1 MDNKGSIEH
10 HFQRQRDLLLMEYEY
25 EKSEFERLSGEQGVM
40 RRVARGQ
47 CWFPVRL
54 GRSYYN
60 SLNRFVVEVAR
71 DEVADEVDSAFEYG
85 CQVRFFY
92 EALDGKII
100 YRNFPAMVSFCDGC
114 HMAVVLPSTSALK
127 EIDGVARLGVDLA
140 FDETSFAAMREALDD
155 VASAKGSRLAEL
167 RDVLCGFVAPG
178 FRELQPMMFPWL
190 NASQQ
195 RAVNK
200 TLCCRDVM
208 VVHGPP
214 GTGKTTTLVEAVYET
229 LRREPQVMVCAQSN
243 AAVDWI
249 CGKLI
254 DRGVPVLRVG
264 NPARVDDKVLSATY
278 ERQFEAH
285 PDYPELWGVRKAIRE
300 VAAGRRRMS
309 RADASALSNRLH
321 NLRRRAVELEV
332 KIQVE
337 IFESARVVA
346 STLVGSDN
354 AVLKGRRF
362 TTLYIDEAGQALE
375 AACWI
380 AIRKADR
387 VIFAGDHCQLPPTV
401 KSVEAERAGL
411 SRSLME
417 SVVDKCRSAVE
428 LLTVQYRMNEAI
440 MRFSSDWFYGGRL
453 QAAEEVKCRGILD
466 FDSPVEWLDTSEM
479 DFSAKYVSATGG
491 RVNPDEGE
499 FMLDSLEAYIKRI
512 GEKRVEDE
520 NLDFAVISPYKAQVS
535 WLRRNA
541 KKRKVLRRLKGK
553 IAINTIDGFQG
564 QERDVVFISLVRSN
578 DDGKIGFLSD
588 LRRMNVAMTRARM
601 KLVIIGS
608 AATLTRHPFYEKL
621 FLSQKK
627 ENGVKKVSEI
637 SDGESMCCEKK
648 LKKRVK
654 KDAEKFGGK
663 GKRQY
668 LCNRKSETDRWS

>member
-1 MDNKGSIEH
+1 
-10 HFQRQRDLLLMEYEY
+10 
-25 EKSEFERLSGEQGVM
+25 M

-71 DEVADEVDSAFEYG
+71 DEVADDVDSAFEYG
-85 CQVRFFY
+85 RQVRFFY

-100 YRNFPAMVSFCDGC
+100 YRNFPAMVSFCDGG

-178 FRELQPMMFPWL
+178 FRELQPMTFPWL

-264 NPARVDDKVLSATY
+264 NPARVDDKVLSVTY

-300 VAAGRRRMS
+300 VSAGRRRMS

-337 IFESARVVA
+337 IFEGARVVA

-479 DFSAKYVSATGG
+479 DFSEKYVSATGG

-541 KKRKVLRRLKGK
+541 KKRNVLRRLKGK

-621 FLSQKK
+621 FLSQNK
-627 ENGVKKVSEI
+627 ENGVKKVSGI
-637 SDGESMCCEKK
+637 SDGESMCCEK
-648 LKKRVK
+648 
-654 KDAEKFGGK
+654 
-663 GKRQY
+663 
-668 LCNRKSETDRWS
+668 S

>member
-1 MDNKGSIEH
+1 
-10 HFQRQRDLLLMEYEY
+10 MEYEY

-71 DEVADEVDSAFEYG
+71 DEVADDVDSAFEYG
-85 CQVRFFY
+85 RQVRFFY

-100 YRNFPAMVSFCDGC
+100 YRNFPAMVSFCDGG

-178 FRELQPMMFPWL
+178 FRELQPMTFPWL

-300 VAAGRRRMS
+300 VSAGRRRMS

-380 AIRKADR
+380 AIRKVDR

-479 DFSAKYVSATGG
+479 DFSEKYVSATGG

-541 KKRKVLRRLKGK
+541 KKRNVLRRLKGK

-637 SDGESMCCEKK
+637 SNGESMYCEK
-648 LKKRVK
+648 
-654 KDAEKFGGK
+654 
-663 GKRQY
+663 
-668 LCNRKSETDRWS
+668 N

>member
-100 YRNFPAMVSFCDGC
+100 YRNFPAMVSFCDGG

-155 VASAKGSRLAEL
+155 VAAAKGSRLAEL

-387 VIFAGDHCQLPPTV
+387 VVFAGDHCQLPPTV

-411 SRSLME
+411 SRSLLE

-479 DFSAKYVSATGG
+479 DFSEKYVSATGG

-541 KKRKVLRRLKGK
+541 KKRNVLRRLKGK

-637 SDGESMCCEKK
+637 SDGESMRCEK
-648 LKKRVK
+648 
-654 KDAEKFGGK
+654 
-663 GKRQY
+663 
-668 LCNRKSETDRWS
+668 S

>member
-1 MDNKGSIEH
+1 
-10 HFQRQRDLLLMEYEY
+10 
-25 EKSEFERLSGEQGVM
+25 M

-71 DEVADEVDSAFEYG
+71 DEVADDVDSAFEYG
-85 CQVRFFY
+85 RQVRFFY

-100 YRNFPAMVSFCDGC
+100 YRNFPAMVSFCDGG

-178 FRELQPMMFPWL
+178 FRELQPMTFPWL

-254 DRGVPVLRVG
+254 DRGVTVLRVG

-309 RADASALSNRLH
+309 RADALALSNRLH

-479 DFSAKYVSATGG
+479 DFSEKYVSATGG

-541 KKRKVLRRLKGK
+541 KKRNVLRRLKGK

-637 SDGESMCCEKK
+637 SGGESMCCEK
-648 LKKRVK
+648 
-654 KDAEKFGGK
+654 
-663 GKRQY
+663 
-668 LCNRKSETDRWS
+668 S

>member
-178 FRELQPMMFPWL
+178 FRELQPMTFPWL

-479 DFSAKYVSATGG
+479 DFSEKYVSATGG

-541 KKRKVLRRLKGK
+541 KKRNVLRRLKGK

-627 ENGVKKVSEI
+627 ENGVKK
-637 SDGESMCCEKK
+637 
-648 LKKRVK
+648 
-654 KDAEKFGGK
+654 KFP
-663 GKRQY
+663 
-668 LCNRKSETDRWS
+668 E

>member
-178 FRELQPMMFPWL
+178 FRELQPMTFPWL

-479 DFSAKYVSATGG
+479 DFSEKYVSATGG

-541 KKRKVLRRLKGK
+541 KKRNVLRRLKGK

-627 ENGVKKVSEI
+627 ENGVKKSFRNKWRRI
-637 SDGESMCCEKK
+637 NA
-648 LKKRVK
+648 L
-654 KDAEKFGGK
+654 
-663 GKRQY
+663 
-668 LCNRKSETDRWS
+668 

>member
-1 MDNKGSIEH
+1 
-10 HFQRQRDLLLMEYEY
+10 MEYEY

-85 CQVRFFY
+85 RQVRFFY

-100 YRNFPAMVSFCDGC
+100 YRNFPAMVSFCDGG

-155 VASAKGSRLAEL
+155 VAAAKGSRLAEL

-178 FRELQPMMFPWL
+178 FRELQPMTFPWL

-300 VAAGRRRMS
+300 VSAGRRRMS

-354 AVLKGRRF
+354 AVLKGHRF

-466 FDSPVEWLDTSEM
+466 FDSPLEWLDTSEM
-479 DFSAKYVSATGG
+479 DFSEKYVSATGG

-499 FMLDSLEAYIKRI
+499 FMLDSLEAYVKRI

-541 KKRKVLRRLKGK
+541 KKRNVLRRLKGK

-588 LRRMNVAMTRARM
+588 LRRMNVAMARARM

-637 SDGESMCCEKK
+637 SGGESMCCEK
-648 LKKRVK
+648 
-654 KDAEKFGGK
+654 
-663 GKRQY
+663 
-668 LCNRKSETDRWS
+668 S

>member
-1 MDNKGSIEH
+1 
-10 HFQRQRDLLLMEYEY
+10 MEYEY

-85 CQVRFFY
+85 RQVRFFY

-100 YRNFPAMVSFCDGC
+100 YRNFPAMVSFCDGG

-127 EIDGVARLGVDLA
+127 EIDGVASLGVDLA

-178 FRELQPMMFPWL
+178 FRELQPMTFPWL

-300 VAAGRRRMS
+300 VSAGRRRMS

-479 DFSAKYVSATGG
+479 DFSEKYVSATGG

-541 KKRKVLRRLKGK
+541 KKRNVLRRLKGK

-637 SDGESMCCEKK
+637 SDGESMRCEK
-648 LKKRVK
+648 
-654 KDAEKFGGK
+654 
-663 GKRQY
+663 
-668 LCNRKSETDRWS
+668 S

>member
-1 MDNKGSIEH
+1 
-10 HFQRQRDLLLMEYEY
+10 MEYEY

-71 DEVADEVDSAFEYG
+71 DEVADDVDSAFEYG
-85 CQVRFFY
+85 RQVRFFY

-100 YRNFPAMVSFCDGC
+100 YRNFPAMVSFCNGG

-178 FRELQPMMFPWL
+178 FRELQPMTFPWL

-229 LRREPQVMVCAQSN
+229 LRREPQVMVCVQSN

-300 VAAGRRRMS
+300 LVAGRRRMS

-479 DFSAKYVSATGG
+479 DFSEKYVSATGG

-541 KKRKVLRRLKGK
+541 KKRNVLRRLKGK

-637 SDGESMCCEKK
+637 SDGESMCCEK
-648 LKKRVK
+648 
-654 KDAEKFGGK
+654 
-663 GKRQY
+663 
-668 LCNRKSETDRWS
+668 S

>member
-309 RADASALSNRLH
+309 RADALALSNCLH

-479 DFSAKYVSATGG
+479 DFSEKYVSATGG

-541 KKRKVLRRLKGK
+541 KKRNVLRRLKGK

-637 SDGESMCCEKK
+637 SDGESMCCEK
-648 LKKRVK
+648 
-654 KDAEKFGGK
+654 
-663 GKRQY
+663 
-668 LCNRKSETDRWS
+668 S

>member
-1 MDNKGSIEH
+1 
-10 HFQRQRDLLLMEYEY
+10 MEYEY

-71 DEVADEVDSAFEYG
+71 DEVADDVDSAFEYG
-85 CQVRFFY
+85 RQVRFFY

-100 YRNFPAMVSFCDGC
+100 YRNFPAMVSFCDGG

-155 VASAKGSRLAEL
+155 VAAAKGSRLAEL

-178 FRELQPMMFPWL
+178 FRELQPMTFPWL

-300 VAAGRRRMS
+300 LVAGRRRMS
-309 RADASALSNRLH
+309 RADASALFNRLH

-479 DFSAKYVSATGG
+479 DFSEKYVSATGG

-541 KKRKVLRRLKGK
+541 KKRNVLRRLKGK

-627 ENGVKKVSEI
+627 ENGVKKVSGI
-637 SDGESMCCEKK
+637 SGGESMCCEK
-648 LKKRVK
+648 
-654 KDAEKFGGK
+654 
-663 GKRQY
+663 
-668 LCNRKSETDRWS
+668 S

>member
-1 MDNKGSIEH
+1 
-10 HFQRQRDLLLMEYEY
+10 MEYEY

-71 DEVADEVDSAFEYG
+71 DEVADDVDSVFEYG
-85 CQVRFFY
+85 RQVRFFY

-100 YRNFPAMVSFCDGC
+100 YRNFPAMVSFCDGG

-178 FRELQPMMFPWL
+178 FRELQPMTFPWL

-195 RAVNK
+195 QAVNK

-249 CGKLI
+249 CVKLI

-300 VAAGRRRMS
+300 VSAGRRRMS

-337 IFESARVVA
+337 ILESARVVA
-346 STLVGSDN
+346 STLVGSNN
-354 AVLKGRRF
+354 AVLNGRRF

-479 DFSAKYVSATGG
+479 DFAEKYVSATGG
-491 RVNPDEGE
+491 RVNPDEGK

-541 KKRKVLRRLKGK
+541 KKRNVLRRLKGK

-608 AATLTRHPFYEKL
+608 AATLIRHPFYEKL

-627 ENGVKKVSEI
+627 ENRVKKVSEI
-637 SDGESMCCEKK
+637 SDGESRCCKK
-648 LKKRVK
+648 
-654 KDAEKFGGK
+654 
-663 GKRQY
+663 
-668 LCNRKSETDRWS
+668 S

>member
-1 MDNKGSIEH
+1 
-10 HFQRQRDLLLMEYEY
+10 MEYEY

-71 DEVADEVDSAFEYG
+71 DEVADDVDSAFEYG
-85 CQVRFFY
+85 RQVRFFY

-100 YRNFPAMVSFCDGC
+100 YRNFQAMVSFCDGC

-178 FRELQPMMFPWL
+178 FRELQPMTFPWL

-300 VAAGRRRMS
+300 VSAGRRRMS

-337 IFESARVVA
+337 IFEGARVVA

-479 DFSAKYVSATGG
+479 DFSEKYVSATGG

-541 KKRKVLRRLKGK
+541 KKRNVLRRLKGK

-627 ENGVKKVSEI
+627 ENGAKKVSGI
-637 SDGESMCCEKK
+637 SGGESMCCEK
-648 LKKRVK
+648 
-654 KDAEKFGGK
+654 
-663 GKRQY
+663 
-668 LCNRKSETDRWS
+668 S

>member
-114 HMAVVLPSTSALK
+114 HMAVLLPSTSALK

-178 FRELQPMMFPWL
+178 FRELQPMTFPWL

-300 VAAGRRRMS
+300 VSAGRRRMS

-479 DFSAKYVSATGG
+479 DFSEKYVSATGG

-578 DDGKIGFLSD
+578 DDGKIVFLSD

-637 SDGESMCCEKK
+637 SDGESMCCEK
-648 LKKRVK
+648 
-654 KDAEKFGGK
+654 
-663 GKRQY
+663 
-668 LCNRKSETDRWS
+668 S

>member
-479 DFSAKYVSATGG
+479 DFSEKYVSATGG

-541 KKRKVLRRLKGK
+541 KKRNVLRRLKGK

-627 ENGVKKVSEI
+627 ENGVKKVSGI
-637 SDGESMCCEKK
+637 SDGESMCCEK
-648 LKKRVK
+648 
-654 KDAEKFGGK
+654 
-663 GKRQY
+663 
-668 LCNRKSETDRWS
+668 C

>member
-1 MDNKGSIEH
+1 
-10 HFQRQRDLLLMEYEY
+10 MEYEY

-71 DEVADEVDSAFEYG
+71 DEVADDVDSAFEYG
-85 CQVRFFY
+85 RQVRFFY

-100 YRNFPAMVSFCDGC
+100 YRNFPAMVSFCDGG

-178 FRELQPMMFPWL
+178 FRELQPMTFPWL

-195 RAVNK
+195 QAVNK

-300 VAAGRRRMS
+300 LVAGRRRMS

-479 DFSAKYVSATGG
+479 DFSEKYVSATGG

-541 KKRKVLRRLKGK
+541 KKRNVLRRLKGK

-637 SDGESMCCEKK
+637 SDGESMCCEK
-648 LKKRVK
+648 
-654 KDAEKFGGK
+654 
-663 GKRQY
+663 
-668 LCNRKSETDRWS
+668 S

>member
-1 MDNKGSIEH
+1 
-10 HFQRQRDLLLMEYEY
+10 MEYEY

-71 DEVADEVDSAFEYG
+71 DEVADDVDSAFEYG
-85 CQVRFFY
+85 RQVRFFY

-100 YRNFPAMVSFCDGC
+100 YRNFPAMVSFCDGG

-178 FRELQPMMFPWL
+178 FRELQPMTFPWL

-300 VAAGRRRMS
+300 VAAGRRRMP

-479 DFSAKYVSATGG
+479 DFSEKYVSATGG

-541 KKRKVLRRLKGK
+541 KKRNVLRRLKGK

-637 SDGESMCCEKK
+637 SDGESMCCEK
-648 LKKRVK
+648 
-654 KDAEKFGGK
+654 
-663 GKRQY
+663 
-668 LCNRKSETDRWS
+668 S

>member
-1 MDNKGSIEH
+1 
-10 HFQRQRDLLLMEYEY
+10 MEYEY

-85 CQVRFFY
+85 RQVRFFY

-100 YRNFPAMVSFCDGC
+100 YRNLPAMVSFCDGG

-178 FRELQPMMFPWL
+178 FRELQPMTFPWL

-300 VAAGRRRMS
+300 LVAGRRRMS

-479 DFSAKYVSATGG
+479 DFSEKYVSATGG

-541 KKRKVLRRLKGK
+541 KKRNVLRRLKGK

-637 SDGESMCCEKK
+637 SDGESMCCEK
-648 LKKRVK
+648 
-654 KDAEKFGGK
+654 
-663 GKRQY
+663 
-668 LCNRKSETDRWS
+668 S

>member
-1 MDNKGSIEH
+1 
-10 HFQRQRDLLLMEYEY
+10 MEYEY

-71 DEVADEVDSAFEYG
+71 DEVADDVDSAFEYG
-85 CQVRFFY
+85 RQVRFFY

-100 YRNFPAMVSFCDGC
+100 YRNFPAMVSFCDGG

-178 FRELQPMMFPWL
+178 FRELQPMTFPWL

-300 VAAGRRRMS
+300 LVAGRRRMS

-479 DFSAKYVSATGG
+479 DFSEKYVSATGG

-541 KKRKVLRRLKGK
+541 KKRNVLRRLKGK

-637 SDGESMCCEKK
+637 SDGESMCCEK
-648 LKKRVK
+648 
-654 KDAEKFGGK
+654 
-663 GKRQY
+663 
-668 LCNRKSETDRWS
+668 S

>member
-178 FRELQPMMFPWL
+178 FRELQPMTFPWL

-264 NPARVDDKVLSATY
+264 NPARVDDKVLSATN

-479 DFSAKYVSATGG
+479 DFKEKYVSATGG

-541 KKRKVLRRLKGK
+541 KKRNVLRRLKGK

-627 ENGVKKVSEI
+627 ENGVKKSFRNKWRRI
-637 SDGESMCCEKK
+637 NA
-648 LKKRVK
+648 L
-654 KDAEKFGGK
+654 
-663 GKRQY
+663 
-668 LCNRKSETDRWS
+668 

>member
-1 MDNKGSIEH
+1 
-10 HFQRQRDLLLMEYEY
+10 MEYEY

-71 DEVADEVDSAFEYG
+71 DEVADDVDSAFEYG
-85 CQVRFFY
+85 RQVRFFY

-100 YRNFPAMVSFCDGC
+100 YRNFPAMVSFCDGG

-127 EIDGVARLGVDLA
+127 EIDGVAHLGVDLA
-140 FDETSFAAMREALDD
+140 FDETSFAAMCEALDD

-178 FRELQPMMFPWL
+178 FRELQPMTFPWL

-300 VAAGRRRMS
+300 VSAGRRRMS

-337 IFESARVVA
+337 IFEGARVVA

-479 DFSAKYVSATGG
+479 DFSEKYVSATGG

-541 KKRKVLRRLKGK
+541 KKRNVLRRLKGK

-637 SDGESMCCEKK
+637 SGGESMCCEK
-648 LKKRVK
+648 
-654 KDAEKFGGK
+654 
-663 GKRQY
+663 
-668 LCNRKSETDRWS
+668 S

>member
-1 MDNKGSIEH
+1 
-10 HFQRQRDLLLMEYEY
+10 MEYEY

-85 CQVRFFY
+85 RQVRFFY

-100 YRNFPAMVSFCDGC
+100 YRNFPAMVSFCDGG
-114 HMAVVLPSTSALK
+114 HMTVVLPSTSALK

-178 FRELQPMMFPWL
+178 FRELQPMTFPWL

-300 VAAGRRRMS
+300 VSAGRRRMS

-321 NLRRRAVELEV
+321 NLRRRAVEFEV

-479 DFSAKYVSATGG
+479 NFSEKYVSATGG

-499 FMLDSLEAYIKRI
+499 FILDSLEAYIKRI
-512 GEKRVEDE
+512 GEKCVEDG

-541 KKRKVLRRLKGK
+541 KKRNVLRRLKGK

-627 ENGVKKVSEI
+627 ENGVKKVSGI
-637 SDGESMCCEKK
+637 SDGESRCC
-648 LKKRVK
+648 
-654 KDAEKFGGK
+654 GK
-663 GKRQY
+663 
-668 LCNRKSETDRWS
+668 S

>member
-1 MDNKGSIEH
+1 
-10 HFQRQRDLLLMEYEY
+10 
-25 EKSEFERLSGEQGVM
+25 M

-71 DEVADEVDSAFEYG
+71 DEVADDVDSAFEYG
-85 CQVRFFY
+85 RQVRFFY

-100 YRNFPAMVSFCDGC
+100 YRNFPAMVSFCDGG

-178 FRELQPMMFPWL
+178 FRELQPMTFPWL

-337 IFESARVVA
+337 IFEGARVVA

-479 DFSAKYVSATGG
+479 DFSEKYVSATGG

-541 KKRKVLRRLKGK
+541 KKRNVLRRLKGK

-627 ENGVKKVSEI
+627 ENGAKKVSEI
-637 SDGESMCCEKK
+637 SGGESMCCEK
-648 LKKRVK
+648 
-654 KDAEKFGGK
+654 
-663 GKRQY
+663 
-668 LCNRKSETDRWS
+668 S

>member
-1 MDNKGSIEH
+1 
-10 HFQRQRDLLLMEYEY
+10 
-25 EKSEFERLSGEQGVM
+25 M

-85 CQVRFFY
+85 RQVRFFY

-100 YRNFPAMVSFCDGC
+100 YRNFPAMVSFCDGG

-127 EIDGVARLGVDLA
+127 EIDGVASLGVDLA

-178 FRELQPMMFPWL
+178 FRELQPMTFPWL

-300 VAAGRRRMS
+300 VVAGRRRMS

-479 DFSAKYVSATGG
+479 DFSEKYVSATGG

-541 KKRKVLRRLKGK
+541 KKRNVLRRLKGK

-608 AATLTRHPFYEKL
+608 AVTLTRHPFYEKL

-627 ENGVKKVSEI
+627 GNGVKKVSEI
-637 SDGESMCCEKK
+637 SDGESMCCEK
-648 LKKRVK
+648 
-654 KDAEKFGGK
+654 
-663 GKRQY
+663 
-668 LCNRKSETDRWS
+668 S

>member
-1 MDNKGSIEH
+1 
-10 HFQRQRDLLLMEYEY
+10 MEYEY

-71 DEVADEVDSAFEYG
+71 DEVADDVDSAFEYG
-85 CQVRFFY
+85 RQVRFFY

-100 YRNFPAMVSFCDGC
+100 YRNFPAMVSFCDGG

-178 FRELQPMMFPWL
+178 FRELQPMTFPWL

-300 VAAGRRRMS
+300 VSAGRRRMS

-479 DFSAKYVSATGG
+479 DFSEKYVSATGG

-541 KKRKVLRRLKGK
+541 KKRNVLRRLKGK

-627 ENGVKKVSEI
+627 ENGVKKVFEI
-637 SDGESMCCEKK
+637 SDGESMCCEK
-648 LKKRVK
+648 
-654 KDAEKFGGK
+654 
-663 GKRQY
+663 
-668 LCNRKSETDRWS
+668 S

>member
-1 MDNKGSIEH
+1 
-10 HFQRQRDLLLMEYEY
+10 
-25 EKSEFERLSGEQGVM
+25 M

-71 DEVADEVDSAFEYG
+71 DEVADDVDSAFEYG
-85 CQVRFFY
+85 RQVRFFY

-100 YRNFPAMVSFCDGC
+100 YRNFPAMVSFCDGG

-178 FRELQPMMFPWL
+178 FRELQPMTFPWL

-479 DFSAKYVSATGG
+479 DFSEKYVSATGG

-541 KKRKVLRRLKGK
+541 KKRNVLRRLKGK

-637 SDGESMCCEKK
+637 SGGESRCCEK
-648 LKKRVK
+648 
-654 KDAEKFGGK
+654 
-663 GKRQY
+663 
-668 LCNRKSETDRWS
+668 S

>member
-1 MDNKGSIEH
+1 
-10 HFQRQRDLLLMEYEY
+10 MEYEY

-71 DEVADEVDSAFEYG
+71 DEVADDVDSAFEYG
-85 CQVRFFY
+85 RQVRFFY

-100 YRNFPAMVSFCDGC
+100 YRNFPAMVSFCDGG

-140 FDETSFAAMREALDD
+140 FDETSFAAMREALGD

-178 FRELQPMMFPWL
+178 FRELQPMTFPWL

-195 RAVNK
+195 QAVNK

-300 VAAGRRRMS
+300 VSAGRRRMS
-309 RADASALSNRLH
+309 RADASALSNRLR

-479 DFSAKYVSATGG
+479 DFSEKYVSATGG

-541 KKRKVLRRLKGK
+541 KKRNVLRRLKGK

-637 SDGESMCCEKK
+637 SGGESMCCEK
-648 LKKRVK
+648 
-654 KDAEKFGGK
+654 
-663 GKRQY
+663 Y
-668 LCNRKSETDRWS
+668 

>member
-285 PDYPELWGVRKAIRE
+285 PDYPELWGMRKAIRE

-479 DFSAKYVSATGG
+479 DFSEKYVSATGG

-637 SDGESMCCEKK
+637 SDGESICCEK
-648 LKKRVK
+648 
-654 KDAEKFGGK
+654 
-663 GKRQY
+663 
-668 LCNRKSETDRWS
+668 S

>member
-1 MDNKGSIEH
+1 
-10 HFQRQRDLLLMEYEY
+10 MEYEY

-71 DEVADEVDSAFEYG
+71 DEVADDVDSAFEYG
-85 CQVRFFY
+85 RQVRFFY

-100 YRNFPAMVSFCDGC
+100 YRNFPAMVSFCDGG

-178 FRELQPMMFPWL
+178 FRELQPMTFPWL

-300 VAAGRRRMS
+300 VSAGRRRMS

-479 DFSAKYVSATGG
+479 DFSEKYVSATGG

-541 KKRKVLRRLKGK
+541 KKRNVLRRLKGK

-637 SDGESMCCEKK
+637 SDGESMCCEK
-648 LKKRVK
+648 
-654 KDAEKFGGK
+654 
-663 GKRQY
+663 
-668 LCNRKSETDRWS
+668 S

>member
-1 MDNKGSIEH
+1 
-10 HFQRQRDLLLMEYEY
+10 MEYEY

-71 DEVADEVDSAFEYG
+71 DEVADDVDSAFEYG
-85 CQVRFFY
+85 RQVRFFY

-100 YRNFPAMVSFCDGC
+100 YRNFPAMVSFCDGG

-127 EIDGVARLGVDLA
+127 EIDGVAHLGVDLA

-178 FRELQPMMFPWL
+178 FRELQPMTFPWL

-300 VAAGRRRMS
+300 VSAGRRRMS

-337 IFESARVVA
+337 IFEGARVVA

-479 DFSAKYVSATGG
+479 DFSEKYVSATGG

-541 KKRKVLRRLKGK
+541 KKRNVLRRLKGK

-637 SDGESMCCEKK
+637 SGGESMCCEK
-648 LKKRVK
+648 
-654 KDAEKFGGK
+654 
-663 GKRQY
+663 
-668 LCNRKSETDRWS
+668 S

>member
-1 MDNKGSIEH
+1 
-10 HFQRQRDLLLMEYEY
+10 MEYEY

-71 DEVADEVDSAFEYG
+71 GEVADDVDSAFEYG
-85 CQVRFFY
+85 RQVRFFY

-100 YRNFPAMVSFCDGC
+100 YRNFPAMVSFCDGG

-155 VASAKGSRLAEL
+155 VAAAKGSRLAEL

-178 FRELQPMMFPWL
+178 FRELQPMTFPWL

-300 VAAGRRRMS
+300 VSAGRRRMS

-479 DFSAKYVSATGG
+479 DFSEKYVSATGG

-541 KKRKVLRRLKGK
+541 KKRNVLRRLKGK

-627 ENGVKKVSEI
+627 ENVVKKVSEI
-637 SDGESMCCEKK
+637 SDGESMCCEK
-648 LKKRVK
+648 
-654 KDAEKFGGK
+654 
-663 GKRQY
+663 
-668 LCNRKSETDRWS
+668 S

>member
-1 MDNKGSIEH
+1 
-10 HFQRQRDLLLMEYEY
+10 
-25 EKSEFERLSGEQGVM
+25 M

-71 DEVADEVDSAFEYG
+71 DEVADDVDSAFEYG
-85 CQVRFFY
+85 RQVRFFY

-100 YRNFPAMVSFCDGC
+100 YRNFPAMVSFCDGG

-140 FDETSFAAMREALDD
+140 FDETSFAAMCEALDD

-178 FRELQPMMFPWL
+178 FRELQPMTFPWL

-337 IFESARVVA
+337 IFEGARVVA

-453 QAAEEVKCRGILD
+453 QAAEEVKCWGILD

-479 DFSAKYVSATGG
+479 DFSEKYVSATGG

-541 KKRKVLRRLKGK
+541 KKRNVLRRLKGK

-627 ENGVKKVSEI
+627 ENGAKKVSEI
-637 SDGESMCCEKK
+637 SGGESMCCEK
-648 LKKRVK
+648 
-654 KDAEKFGGK
+654 
-663 GKRQY
+663 
-668 LCNRKSETDRWS
+668 S

>member
-1 MDNKGSIEH
+1 MDNKGSIEP
-10 HFQRQRDLLLMEYEY
+10 HFQRQRDLLRMEYEY

-71 DEVADEVDSAFEYG
+71 DEVADDVDSAFEYG
-85 CQVRFFY
+85 RQVRFFY

-100 YRNFPAMVSFCDGC
+100 YRNFPAMVSFCDGG

-127 EIDGVARLGVDLA
+127 EIDGVAHLGVDLA

-178 FRELQPMMFPWL
+178 FRELQPMTFPWL

-300 VAAGRRRMS
+300 VSAGRRRMS

-337 IFESARVVA
+337 IFEGARVVA

-479 DFSAKYVSATGG
+479 DFSEKYVSATGG

-541 KKRKVLRRLKGK
+541 KKRNVLRRLKGK

-637 SDGESMCCEKK
+637 SGGESMCCEK
-648 LKKRVK
+648 
-654 KDAEKFGGK
+654 
-663 GKRQY
+663 
-668 LCNRKSETDRWS
+668 S

>member
-178 FRELQPMMFPWL
+178 FRELQPMTFPWL

-479 DFSAKYVSATGG
+479 DFSEKYVSATGG

-541 KKRKVLRRLKGK
+541 KKRNVLRRLKGK

-637 SDGESMCCEKK
+637 SDGESRCCEK
-648 LKKRVK
+648 
-654 KDAEKFGGK
+654 
-663 GKRQY
+663 
-668 LCNRKSETDRWS
+668 S

>member
-1 MDNKGSIEH
+1 
-10 HFQRQRDLLLMEYEY
+10 MEYEY

-71 DEVADEVDSAFEYG
+71 DEVADDVDSAFEYG
-85 CQVRFFY
+85 RQVRFFY

-100 YRNFPAMVSFCDGC
+100 YRNFPAMVSFCDGG

-178 FRELQPMMFPWL
+178 FRELQPMTFPWL

-195 RAVNK
+195 RTVNK

-300 VAAGRRRMS
+300 VSAGRRRMS

-337 IFESARVVA
+337 ILESARVVA

-354 AVLKGRRF
+354 AVLNGRRF

-479 DFSAKYVSATGG
+479 DFAEKYVSATGG
-491 RVNPDEGE
+491 RVNPDEGK

-541 KKRKVLRRLKGK
+541 KKRNVLRRLKGK

-621 FLSQKK
+621 FLSQKG
-627 ENGVKKVSEI
+627 EMWEKKVWGI
-637 SDGESMCCEKK
+637 SGGESRCCKK
-648 LKKRVK
+648 
-654 KDAEKFGGK
+654 
-663 GKRQY
+663 
-668 LCNRKSETDRWS
+668 C

>member
-1 MDNKGSIEH
+1 
-10 HFQRQRDLLLMEYEY
+10 MEYEY

-71 DEVADEVDSAFEYG
+71 DEVADDVDSAFEYG
-85 CQVRFFY
+85 RQVRFFY

-100 YRNFPAMVSFCDGC
+100 YRNFPAMVSFCDGG

-178 FRELQPMMFPWL
+178 FRELQPMTFPWL

-300 VAAGRRRMS
+300 VSAGRRRMS

-479 DFSAKYVSATGG
+479 NFSEKYVSATGG

-499 FMLDSLEAYIKRI
+499 FILDSLEAYIKRI
-512 GEKRVEDE
+512 GEKCVEDE

-541 KKRKVLRRLKGK
+541 KKRNVLRRLKGK

-627 ENGVKKVSEI
+627 ENGVKKVSGI
-637 SDGESMCCEKK
+637 SDGESRCC
-648 LKKRVK
+648 
-654 KDAEKFGGK
+654 GK
-663 GKRQY
+663 
-668 LCNRKSETDRWS
+668 S

>member
-1 MDNKGSIEH
+1 
-10 HFQRQRDLLLMEYEY
+10 MEYEY

-71 DEVADEVDSAFEYG
+71 DEVADDVDSAFEYG
-85 CQVRFFY
+85 RQVRFFY

-100 YRNFPAMVSFCDGC
+100 YRNFPAMVSFCDGG

-155 VASAKGSRLAEL
+155 VAAAKGSRLAEL

-178 FRELQPMMFPWL
+178 FRELQPMTFPWL

-479 DFSAKYVSATGG
+479 DFSEKYVSATGG

-541 KKRKVLRRLKGK
+541 KKRNVLRRLKGK

-637 SDGESMCCEKK
+637 SNGESMCCEK
-648 LKKRVK
+648 
-654 KDAEKFGGK
+654 
-663 GKRQY
+663 
-668 LCNRKSETDRWS
+668 S

>member
-1 MDNKGSIEH
+1 
-10 HFQRQRDLLLMEYEY
+10 MEYEY

-71 DEVADEVDSAFEYG
+71 DEVADDVDSAFEYG
-85 CQVRFFY
+85 RQVRFFY

-100 YRNFPAMVSFCDGC
+100 YRNFPAMVSFCDGG

-178 FRELQPMMFPWL
+178 FRELQPMTFPWL

-309 RADASALSNRLH
+309 RADALALSNRLH

-332 KIQVE
+332 KIQME

-479 DFSAKYVSATGG
+479 DFSEKYVSATGG

-541 KKRKVLRRLKGK
+541 KKRNVLRRLKGK

-637 SDGESMCCEKK
+637 SDGESRCCEK
-648 LKKRVK
+648 
-654 KDAEKFGGK
+654 
-663 GKRQY
+663 
-668 LCNRKSETDRWS
+668 S

>member
-1 MDNKGSIEH
+1 
-10 HFQRQRDLLLMEYEY
+10 MEYEY

-71 DEVADEVDSAFEYG
+71 DEVADDVDSAFEYG
-85 CQVRFFY
+85 RQVRFFY

-100 YRNFPAMVSFCDGC
+100 YRNFPAMVSFCDGG

-178 FRELQPMMFPWL
+178 FRELQPMTFPWL

-300 VAAGRRRMS
+300 VVAGRRRMS
-309 RADASALSNRLH
+309 RADALALSNRLH

-479 DFSAKYVSATGG
+479 DFSEKYVSATGG

-541 KKRKVLRRLKGK
+541 KKRNVLRRLKGK

-637 SDGESMCCEKK
+637 SGGESMCCEK
-648 LKKRVK
+648 
-654 KDAEKFGGK
+654 
-663 GKRQY
+663 Y
-668 LCNRKSETDRWS
+668 

>member
-1 MDNKGSIEH
+1 
-10 HFQRQRDLLLMEYEY
+10 
-25 EKSEFERLSGEQGVM
+25 M

-71 DEVADEVDSAFEYG
+71 DEVADDVDSAFEYG
-85 CQVRFFY
+85 RQVRFFY

-100 YRNFPAMVSFCDGC
+100 YRNFPAMVSFCDGG

-178 FRELQPMMFPWL
+178 FRELQPMTFPWL

-195 RAVNK
+195 QAVNK

-300 VAAGRRRMS
+300 LVAGRRRMS

-417 SVVDKCRSAVE
+417 SVVDKCRPAVE

-466 FDSPVEWLDTSEM
+466 FDSPLEWLDTSEM
-479 DFSAKYVSATGG
+479 DFSEKYVSATGG

-541 KKRKVLRRLKGK
+541 KKRNVLRRLKGK

-627 ENGVKKVSEI
+627 GNGVKKSFRN
-637 SDGESMCCEKK
+637 K
-648 LKKRVK
+648 
-654 KDAEKFGGK
+654 
-663 GKRQY
+663 
-668 LCNRKSETDRWS
+668 